1 MFRPVQ
7 LRTLRWI
14 TILLNGVLLM
24 AAHAETAISPAM
36 VPSSEPLPPP
46 GQVLSRLV
54 IRAALDREH
63 DEQFEKHYRY
73 KRTKT
78 TDTRDEKDGPAR
90 SVVVEMVNDPLKA
103 AATTKDEN
111 AKDPQAKKRSLN
123 RRDFKLDQA
132 LLDRFE
138 FTMERREM
146 IASRPTLVMSF
157 APAKKKLPNNDTKDR
172 FINRT
177 AGRVWVDEAEAAVVK
192 LETRLLESV
201 TFVGGI
207 VGTVR
212 QCSFTLERRR
222 SPEGWWWTSGASWH
236 LEGRKFFS
244 PLHIDFE
251 EKATEV
257 EKVR

>member
-14 TILLNGVLLM
+14 TILLNGVLLL
-24 AAHAETAISPAM
+24 AAHAETAITPTT

-46 GQVLSRLV
+46 GQVLSRLL
-54 IRAALDREH
+54 IRAAMDREH
-63 DEQFEKHYRY
+63 DRQFEEHYRY

-78 TDTRDEKDGPAR
+78 TDTRDDKDGPAR

-103 AATTKDEN
+103 AALADDGT
-111 AKDPQAKKRSLN
+111 AKDPEAKKRSYN
-123 RRDFKLDQA
+123 RKDFKLDRA

-138 FTMERREM
+138 FTMEGREM
-146 IASRPTLVMSF
+146 VAGRPTLVMSF
-157 APAKKKLPNNDTKDR
+157 APARKKLPNKDTKDR